1 VLCGEGFNL
10 VHAQTFLLNPIPN
23 RIAKNH
29 VTGILSTVFESFPSS
44 PFAPGERLPF
54 GGKTRQLRGELL
66 QPSNP
71 TRNHSFCTPIPVR
84 GLKTRFGKE
93 VFTPI
98 TNTGFHVSE
107 PIQSRINYVDHMS
120 ESTPTPQPL
129 PKLLGLAIRSRR
141 HELGYSQEELAW
153 RAGLNRTYV
162 TDVERGAR
170 NLSLSTID
178 KIATALR
185 VPLSGLLSSVD
196 HSRGLSVPATG
207 NTGIPVEILLVEDN
221 PRDAEITVQ
230 SLRRAR
236 LDNVIHVA
244 RDGEAALIHLFGTN
258 SPGEKVVRRTPHL
271 IILDLYLPRM
281 NGLEVLQHVKADPI
295 ARAIPV
301 IILTGS
307 DDGGN
312 VSEALRLGAQS
323 YLVKPVDFHRLSR
336 ITPDLNLTW
345 TLQQASASISRE
357 AASPSRHSESV
368 DSPVRLDN
376 MGE

>member
-1 VLCGEGFNL
+1 
-10 VHAQTFLLNPIPN
+10 
-23 RIAKNH
+23 
-29 VTGILSTVFESFPSS
+29 
-44 PFAPGERLPF
+44 
-54 GGKTRQLRGELL
+54 
-66 QPSNP
+66 
-71 TRNHSFCTPIPVR
+71 
-84 GLKTRFGKE
+84 
-93 VFTPI
+93 
-98 TNTGFHVSE
+98 
-107 PIQSRINYVDHMS
+107 MS
-120 ESTPTPQPL
+120 ESPTTPPL

-185 VPLSGLLSSVD
+185 VPLSTLLGAVD
-196 HSRGLSVPATG
+196 RSRGLSVSPG
-207 NTGIPVEILLVEDN
+207 SNPRIPVEILLVEDN

-244 RDGEAALIHLFGTN
+244 RDGEAALVHLFGTTA
-258 SPGEKVVRRTPHL
+258 PGEKIVRRTPHL
-271 IILDLYLPRM
+271 IILDLHLPRM

-295 ARAIPV
+295 ARSIPV

-307 DDGGN
+307 EDGGH

-345 TLQQASASISRE
+345 TLQQSADAVAVESFN
-357 AASPSRHSESV
+357 PSRHSESV
-368 DSPVRLDN
+368 DRPVLPET